1 MKEKK
6 TIRIIAEVAVLAFL
20 LVLCILPFTTAGLY
34 LKVYFEQ
41 GEGECILYYTTKED
55 FIFDDAKT
63 YRTVIKDGCADF
75 VLDPELED
83 ELRDVRFDFP
93 TTAKEYIVTRA
104 ELTSGGWVKKNYDGS
119 LFFSPA
125 AVVLKNDI
133 KAMDPA
139 MQKAVVLTQ
148 GDPYVVFSEGRVAEF
163 NKAFSHYTVTKVFI
177 VLFIAA
183 TYIFAV
189 KKSKRKE

>member
-1 MKEKK
+1 M
-6 TIRIIAEVAVLAFL
+6 
-20 LVLCILPFTTAGLY
+20 
-34 LKVYFEQ
+34 YFEQ
-41 GEGECILYYTTKED
+41 GEGECVLYYTTKED
-55 FIFDDAKT
+55 FIFDDTKT
-63 YRTVIKDGCADF
+63 YRTV
-75 VLDPELED
+75 
-83 ELRDVRFDFP
+83 
-93 TTAKEYIVTRA
+93 
-104 ELTSGGWVKKNYDGS
+104 
-119 LFFSPA
+119 
-125 AVVLKNDI
+125 I

-189 KKSKRKE
+189 KKSKRRE

>member
-1 MKEKK
+1 MNINK
-6 TIRIIAEVAVLAFL
+6 TIRIIMEVVVLL
-20 LVLCILPFTTAGLY
+20 LLFAWCIVPFTTAKMH

-55 FIFDDAKT
+55 FIFDEEKT
-63 YRTVIKDGCADF
+63 YRALITDGCADF
-75 VLDPELED
+75 VLAPELED

-93 TTAKEYIVTRA
+93 ATAKEYIVTRA

-119 LFFSPA
+119 QFFSPA
-125 AVVLKNDI
+125 AVVMCNDI
-133 KAMDPA
+133 RAMDPA
-139 MQKAVVLTQ
+139 MQKVVVLTES
-148 GDPYVVFSEGRVAEF
+148 DPYVVFSEGRVAEF

-183 TYIFAV
+183 TYMFAV
-189 KKSKRKE
+189 KKSKGKE